1 MAIEFSV
8 LSDALMSS
16 TYPTQQSLDSLSQ
29 SALSHGIDLY
39 MNGDY
44 QGAVKEF
51 TRSIGLSPSSD
62 YSVDASK
69 YLANAYLRLNDTE
82 KAISTYQKSIK
93 LNPTRD
99 DIHISLGNLYFSLNR
114 YADAESEYKKAVR
127 IYPDANNYFS
137 LGQAYLYNDRLS
149 DAEATFNKVK
159 TIAPG
164 SAMGDY
170 GLGQTYAKLG
180 LYDKAIEHFEEAI
193 KKKDDFYDAY
203 AEMGYVYADMG
214 KRDEAKE
221 VKNFLDDKDPSLGY
235 TLGAYMYQVDKPGF
249 STVYYPEG
257 FGSFPTR
264 TAVSSL
270 SSYLANANA
279 SKTFSLKIMFD
290 KEMDRASVENLSN
303 WQISREYGIGPG
315 EAYNFGRSIPSTEI
329 TIPFIPTNVY
339 YDAETFT
346 ATVRFKVTQNSTAD
360 GTIDPTHI
368 QFKFLGKDMYGLSMD
383 SAADQYS
390 AFSGIA

>member
-1 MAIEFSV
+1 MAIEFSA

-16 TYPTQQSLDSLSQ
+16 TYTTQQGLDSLSQ

-51 TRSIGLSPSSD
+51 TRSIGLSPNSD
-62 YSVDASK
+62 YSVDASN
-69 YLANAYLRLNDTE
+69 YLANTYLQLNDTE

-114 YADAESEYKKAVR
+114 YTDAENEYKEAAR

-149 DAEATFNKVK
+149 DAEDTFNKVK

-170 GLGQTYAKLG
+170 GLGQTYAKQG
-180 LYDKAIEHFEEAI
+180 RYDKAIEHFEEAI
-193 KKKDDFYDAY
+193 SKKNDFYDAY

-214 KRDEAKE
+214 KKDEAKE
-221 VKNFLDDKDPSLGY
+221 IKKILDDKDASLGY
-235 TLGAYMYQVDKPGF
+235 TLGVYMYQVDRPGF
-249 STVYYPEG
+249 YTAYYPEA
-257 FGSFPTR
+257 FGSYPAR
-264 TAVSSL
+264 TDVSSL
-270 SSYLANANA
+270 DSYLANANA
-279 SKTFSLKIMFD
+279 SKTFSLKIIFD

-303 WQISREYGIGPG
+303 WQISREYGSGPG
-315 EAYNFGRSIPSTEI
+315 EAYNFGRPIPSTEI
-329 TIPFIPTNVY
+329 AIPFIPINVY

-346 ATVRFKVTQNSTAD
+346 ATVRFNVTQNSTAD
-360 GTIDPTHI
+360 GTIDPSHI

-390 AFSGIA
+390 AFCGIA